1 METVQEQYVVDTKGK
16 KLSVILSLERYERL
30 MEDLHDLAIVAE
42 RRDGR
47 QISLEE
53 MKRRMKKDFRRL
65 PKSVVEG
72 VMTCIEKLKDEPF
85 PHGVEKLEGTKRLYR
100 VAVGDYRIVYEVDTQ
115 ANQIMI
121 LHMRHHRDVYGAL

>member
-53 MKRRMKKDFRRL
+53 MKRR
-65 PKSVVEG
+65 
-72 VMTCIEKLKDEPF
+72 LKED
-85 PHGVEKLEGTKRLYR
+85 G
-100 VAVGDYRIVYEVDTQ
+100 
-115 ANQIMI
+115 I
-121 LHMRHHRDVYGAL
+121 L